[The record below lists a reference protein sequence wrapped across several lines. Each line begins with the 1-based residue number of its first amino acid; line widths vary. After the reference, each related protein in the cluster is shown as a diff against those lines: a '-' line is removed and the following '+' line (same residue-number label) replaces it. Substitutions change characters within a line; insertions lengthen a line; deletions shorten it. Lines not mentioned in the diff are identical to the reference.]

1 LLNRKCIVIL
11 RLLTIQSRRSTAS
24 LQNNSKYTHIYTHTH
39 LHTLMTDPHR
49 PWLTLPLEHHAG
61 PDGPHLPST
70 PPTLS
75 EQELAHTL
83 ALKVGGPVRDLY
95 ESLKQPL
102 MDWRM
107 FEETMGSQVRL
118 VLM

>member
-1 LLNRKCIVIL
+1 
-11 RLLTIQSRRSTAS
+11 
-24 LQNNSKYTHIYTHTH
+24 
-39 LHTLMTDPHR
+39 
-49 PWLTLPLEHHAG
+49 
-61 PDGPHLPST
+61 
-70 PPTLS
+70 
-75 EQELAHTL
+75 
-83 ALKVGGPVRDLY
+83 VRDLY